1 MLKSMYVMDENGILL
16 YSKNFMKEKYDDNI
30 LIGFFTSIANFSRE
44 ALGTAVKTVDLGE
57 NNKLILVPKP
67 EERLLGAVIAS
78 LNDNNELVSGI
89 LANVLQDFIDSF
101 SPNYD
106 PDDIISEDMDKII
119 ESHMKGKI
127 LQSPKIRMFLS
138 WLIVAPLSYLLILLS
153 ISATAFIYEVLNL
166 NRFLAPDQLF
176 TRFMPALILL
186 STANIIILFL
196 LPNLILGYLSPNW
209 KIATLSSFIYL
220 AITITLYF
228 YSIEPNFAY
237 IVIGHLPLALIFTL
251 FFLFIGIRLASKKF
265 LKK

>member
-1 MLKSMYVMDENGILL
+1 
-16 YSKNFMKEKYDDNI
+16 
-30 LIGFFTSIANFSRE
+30 
-44 ALGTAVKTVDLGE
+44 
-57 NNKLILVPKP
+57 
-67 EERLLGAVIAS
+67 
-78 LNDNNELVSGI
+78 
-89 LANVLQDFIDSF
+89 
-101 SPNYD
+101 
-106 PDDIISEDMDKII
+106 MDKII

-209 KIATLSSFIYL
+209 KIATLSSFTYL
-220 AITITLYF
+220 TITITLYF
-228 YSIEPNFAY
+228 YSTEPNFAY
-237 IVIGHLPLALIFTL
+237 IIIGHLPLALIFTL